1 VAENIALVRGYP
13 RRFGRISWPAVRRQ
27 ALEALDIIGGGIDP
41 DVKVADLTRADQ
53 SLVAIAR
60 GVSMNCSVLVL
71 DEPTASLPD
80 DDVQRLFAIIRRL
93 KLNGVSVLY
102 VSHRL
107 DEIRQICDRVTVLRD
122 GRVILDVAV
131 AEISDDHIVE
141 AIVGGAVTSHA
152 RRTTT
157 AAQEVVLEVRLDE
170 PAAGLGSIQFN
181 HHRGE
186 ILGLAGLRGAGH
198 ETVGRSLAGVTP
210 FDSSSI
216 TITGVPARVMSV
228 RAAIALGIGFATSR
242 REQEALAMTLTARE
256 NFFLNPGMLRR
267 GRARLLTRKREGNAA
282 TRLAA
287 TVGLRPPAPES
298 IVATF
303 SGGNQQK
310 IVLGRWL
317 STDLKVLILEE
328 PTMGIDVG
336 ARAEIYAL
344 MHALADDGLS
354 LLVVSSDFEELA
366 IVCDR
371 TLVFDRGA
379 ISADLSGADLTAD
392 ALTHYASGSTRKGTD
407 S

>member
-1 VAENIALVRGYP
+1 
-13 RRFGRISWPAVRRQ
+13 
-27 ALEALDIIGGGIDP
+27 
-41 DVKVADLTRADQ
+41 
-53 SLVAIAR
+53 
-60 GVSMNCSVLVL
+60 
-71 DEPTASLPD
+71 
-80 DDVQRLFAIIRRL
+80 
-93 KLNGVSVLY
+93 
-102 VSHRL
+102 
-107 DEIRQICDRVTVLRD
+107 
-122 GRVILDVAV
+122 
-131 AEISDDHIVE
+131 
-141 AIVGGAVTSHA
+141 
-152 RRTTT
+152 
-157 AAQEVVLEVRLDE
+157 
-170 PAAGLGSIQFN
+170 
-181 HHRGE
+181 
-186 ILGLAGLRGAGH
+186 
-198 ETVGRSLAGVTP
+198 VGRSLAGVTP